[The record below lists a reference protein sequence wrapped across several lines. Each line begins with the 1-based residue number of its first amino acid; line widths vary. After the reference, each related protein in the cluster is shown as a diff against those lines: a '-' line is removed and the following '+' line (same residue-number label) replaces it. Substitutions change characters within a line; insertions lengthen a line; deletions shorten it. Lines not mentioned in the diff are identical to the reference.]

1 MGYMFLIFITAVLST
16 VKAAY
21 AVAVIEATDIFWD
34 GANVKANAAVVYWD
48 VNDRTPM
55 TIPSCVG
62 NYYCNYGIGI
72 VGKSDN
78 GNSTMGC
85 YVGFLGRDVSS
96 WGQIAAAYL
105 SKCGNHTYPVWGN
118 GYNSE
123 SANAAKVC
131 IVYGRKSTGSYANAG
146 IGCAGASP
154 NPTICEIIDSYI
166 ELSHGT
172 LNTDELDGHS
182 VSHNI
187 GITCNRNAMVKVY
200 AYPNTAGDTIPLGSG
215 ILSSI
220 KLNGVSGRTGV
231 NINVP
236 GSTTYVNLSSTLTTS
251 GDVNAGEYSG
261 SGVVILN
268 IL

>member
-1 MGYMFLIFITAVLST
+1 MLYVCLFIAAVLST
-16 VKAAY
+16 VKAAN
-21 AVAVIEATDIFWD
+21 AVAVIEATNIVWD
-34 GANVKANAAVVYWD
+34 GANVRAKAAVVYWD
-48 VNDRTPM
+48 VNDNTPM

-72 VGKSDN
+72 VGKSDS
-78 GNSTMGC
+78 GNSSMGC
-85 YVGFLGRDVSS
+85 YVGTTGRDVSS

-105 SKCGNHTYPVWGN
+105 SKCGNHVYPVTGS
-118 GYNSE
+118 GFSQE
-123 SANAAKVC
+123 SANAAKAC
-131 IVYGRKSTGSYANAG
+131 IVYGRKTGAGAYFNAG
-146 IGCAGASP
+146 IGCAGVSP
-154 NPTICEIIDSYI
+154 NPTICEINDSYI

-182 VSHNI
+182 VSRNV

-200 AYPNTAGDTIPLGSG
+200 AYPNTAGDVIPLGRS
-215 ILSSI
+215 ISSSI
-220 KLNGVSGRTGV
+220 KLNGVSGRIGI

-236 GSTTYVNLSSTLTTS
+236 GSTAYFNLSSTLTTS
-251 GDVNAGEYSG
+251 SDVNAGEYSG